1 MGLTI
6 LLVSLTGG
14 YMYIFSDF
22 EHLFLNLL
30 RIMLPMGL
38 LKLAFSFC
46 KNKVNIIVPK
56 CLFFMYVVL
65 YLAH

>member
-1 MGLTI
+1 
-6 LLVSLTGG
+6 
-14 YMYIFSDF
+14 MYIFSDF